1 MGTVM
6 ETVIE
11 SCFKEKET
19 DCCPSWQ
26 NVLDHIS
33 WPTGTRIQQI
43 LGQAVQSGHVL
54 LLFAYLQ
61 FRRPQASS
69 IKEEQMITSTVLEW
83 LRNISLETGPGVEP
97 KLPLLYRQLVTLL
110 QRQNESVLTKDGLA
124 QSFFSFVMFLLV
136 LLTALQVG
144 DRIFLVQL
152 VLDPLMFFHTRASS
166 WQDPYLF
173 ISGCW
178 ST

>member
-1 MGTVM
+1 MG
-6 ETVIE
+6 
-11 SCFKEKET
+11 
-19 DCCPSWQ
+19 
-26 NVLDHIS
+26 
-33 WPTGTRIQQI
+33 GTRIQQI

-110 QRQNESVLTKDGLA
+110 QRQNEFSVDQGWTCSIILQFSNVLSHKGKFLA
-124 QSFFSFVMFLLV
+124 RSLLV
-136 LLTALQVG
+136 YLRMLVNMKKTSLMEKLLDDDSL
-144 DRIFLVQL
+144 
-152 VLDPLMFFHTRASS
+152 ASRKS
-166 WQDPYLF
+166 MMSSSEIKPHIEKLSSF
-173 ISGCW
+173 KNNKAFSGIH
-178 ST
+178 